1 MSRRA
6 ELAVL
11 PRVTRLWNSAI
22 LNRNPRECLWPT
34 GAVKHDRHPRLGTS
48 RPRLFAASILVACAL
63 LVAFALGPP
72 HLSAQVSSARLIHV
86 TVTDPLGRSVIGLD
100 QDRFEVLRSAA
111 ACSITDFAGA
121 DSPMMLAIV
130 SETQSSD
137 LAALLRSE
145 DELIQTRSLADAVQR
160 LSASKKPRKVIV
172 TTATSGAEM
181 IPGSIQVV
189 QANRADLAGAVDEL
203 GKLHQYLLW
212 VKCSTSSA
220 NLNVV
225 LDRPLGLPPLNL
237 TWK

>member
-1 MSRRA
+1 MSRLLA
-6 ELAVL
+6 AALIVGCALLAVL
-11 PRVTRLWNSAI
+11 ALSPPR
-22 LNRNPRECLWPT
+22 
-34 GAVKHDRHPRLGTS
+34 
-48 RPRLFAASILVACAL
+48 
-63 LVAFALGPP
+63 
-72 HLSAQVSSARLIHV
+72 LSAQVWSARLIRV

-100 QDRFEVLRSAA
+100 QERFQVLGASA

-130 SETQSSD
+130 SETQSPD
-137 LAALLRSE
+137 LAAFVRPE
-145 DELIQTRSLADAVQR
+145 DELIQTCSLADAVQG

-189 QANRADLAGAVDEL
+189 QANRPDLAGTFDEL
-203 GKLHQYLLW
+203 GKLHQYMLW
-212 VKCSTSSA
+212 VKCSTWSP

-225 LDRPLGLPPLNL
+225 LDRPPRLPPLNL